1 MKPITKISLVCSCVF
16 AVALIMLIMEKYDSI
31 IPQKPEQ
38 VEETEENDKN
48 TSLNIA
54 ETNSQGGID
63 NYFETAL
70 KQMIAYE
77 DLILDTVTV
86 IKGINEAPLQQYMSG
101 KSFVLFYPQHFCGE
115 CFQKDLEYYNLI
127 SERFPQ
133 KTFLI
138 STGLS
143 NRDLLFLK
151 KDHDVKSEVYH
162 ITTQQKELFSE
173 LIEPCFFM
181 LDENMRVSLFF
192 NPDPEY
198 PEMSEWYFE
207 KIYLLLENL

>member
-1 MKPITKISLVCSCVF
+1 MKPITKISLICSCVF
-16 AVALIMLIMEKYDSI
+16 AAALIMLIVEKYDSI
-31 IPQKPEQ
+31 IPVPQ
-38 VEETEENDKN
+38 EESDEYISPNTGKKISQEGIND
-48 TSLNIA
+48 
-54 ETNSQGGID
+54 
-63 NYFETAL
+63 YFETAL

-77 DLILDTVTV
+77 DLVLDSITV
-86 IKGINEAPLQQYMSG
+86 IKGIDNDPLQKYMSG

-127 SERFPQ
+127 AERYPQ

-143 NRDLLFLK
+143 NRDLLFFK

-162 ITTQQKELFSE
+162 ITTQQKELFTE

-198 PEMSEWYFE
+198 PDMSEWYFE
-207 KIYLLLENL
+207 KIYSLLKKL

>member
-1 MKPITKISLVCSCVF
+1 MKPITKVSLICSCIF
-16 AVALIMLIMEKYDSI
+16 AVALIVLIGKKYDSI
-31 IPQKPEQ
+31 IPQQ
-38 VEETEENDKN
+38 QEENDEYISPHTGKKV
-48 TSLNIA
+48 
-54 ETNSQGGID
+54 SQESING
-63 NYFETAL
+63 YFEIAL

-77 DLILDTVTV
+77 DLVLDSVTV
-86 IKGINEAPLQQYMSG
+86 IKGIDNAPLQKYMSG

-127 SERFPQ
+127 AERYPQ

-143 NRDLLFLK
+143 NRDLLFFK

-162 ITTQQKELFSE
+162 ITTPQKDLFTE

-192 NPDPEY
+192 NPDPEH
-198 PEMSEWYFE
+198 PDMSEWHFE
-207 KIYLLLENL
+207 KIYSLLKKL